1 VGGLLAAR
9 KRRRNMRMEQAQVV
23 KAPRERVYQ
32 TWIDYEAW
40 PTFSGLFT
48 RVTVTE
54 RTGNIVLVEAEVKV
68 MGRKASRIERH
79 ELTPPEKIEVRGETE
94 GATNRT
100 VWTLESVP
108 EGTVLTAVLEA
119 DLKGVYRVLGPF
131 AQRRLRSLLREWM
144 QGLARHA
151 EAG

>member
-1 VGGLLAAR
+1 MGLLAER
-9 KRRRNMRMEQAQVV
+9 ERRRNMRMEQAQVV
-23 KAPRERVYQ
+23 KAPREQVYQ

-40 PTFSGLFT
+40 PTFSGFFT
-48 RVTVTE
+48 RVTVTQ
-54 RTGNIVLVEAEVKV
+54 RSGNTVIVEVEVKV
-68 MGRKASRIERH
+68 MGRRSKGIERH
-79 ELTPPEKIEVRGETE
+79 ELTPPERIEVRGEAE

-100 VWTLESVP
+100 VWTFESVP
-108 EGTVLTAVLEA
+108 EGTLLTAVWEA
-119 DLKGVYRVLGPF
+119 DLKGVARVLGPF